1 VIESEGNVLAIVLLQ
16 KPPGLWKTLAAETIA
31 LATGRSLLVASVAD
45 IGMTAS
51 KAEAKLRIVSDNA
64 ARWKSVFP
72 LDEANVLLDE
82 LSSIS
87 AKHSF
92 PCFSAAS
99 SVTNAASP

>member
-1 VIESEGNVLAIVLLQ
+1 LFSFKSRLAF
-16 KPPGLWKTLAAETIA
+16 AETIA

-64 ARWKSVFP
+64 ARWKSVFA

-99 SVTNAASP
+99 SVTNASSP